1 MAAQPIVILGGFLIT
16 GEAYA
21 PMCRWLFT
29 VGAWGWRRLLD
40 RTAAL
45 VDRLVCLGSP
55 HTALRAT
62 PLRQLVDRRYPG
74 ACFAEVVAQWWCD

>member
-29 VGAWGWRRLLD
+29 AGAWGWRRLLD
-40 RTAAL
+40 RTAA
-45 VDRLVCLGSP
+45 
-55 HTALRAT
+55 
-62 PLRQLVDRRYPG
+62 LVDRRYPG